1 MHELGKRE
9 HVLQNILLQHSRAES
24 NRRSLDTS
32 SVCGNRTLPDEICF
46 GVRGGQ
52 QNELPVSRPDNL
64 GYAVARMELS
74 IKADGVPLE
83 HPLSVR
89 LVDRYIRAPDTVH
102 DIRTIHGIHPIVFLF
117 MDGATR
123 SASIFLLQR
132 TILSDRNRRSTVTV
146 GERPHKIPNLWS
158 GKRVVGGSEFKLAG
172 EIPNE
177 LD

>member
-9 HVLQNILLQHSRAES
+9 HVLRNILLQHSRAES

-64 GYAVARMELS
+64 GCAVARMELS

-132 TILSDRNRRSTVTV
+132 TIVSDREIDEV
-146 GERPHKIPNLWS
+146 PLLWANDLTKS
-158 GKRVVGGSEFKLAG
+158 RICGLE
-172 EIPNE
+172 NE
-177 LD
+177 LSAGASSN

>member
-9 HVLQNILLQHSRAES
+9 HVLRNILLQHSRAES

-64 GYAVARMELS
+64 GCAVARMELS

-83 HPLSVR
+83 HPL
-89 LVDRYIRAPDTVH
+89 IREIDEVP
-102 DIRTIHGIHPIVFLF
+102 
-117 MDGATR
+117 
-123 SASIFLLQR
+123 LLWANDLTKSR
-132 TILSDRNRRSTVTV
+132 ICGL
-146 GERPHKIPNLWS
+146 E
-158 GKRVVGGSEFKLAG
+158 
-172 EIPNE
+172 NE
-177 LD
+177 LSAGASSN